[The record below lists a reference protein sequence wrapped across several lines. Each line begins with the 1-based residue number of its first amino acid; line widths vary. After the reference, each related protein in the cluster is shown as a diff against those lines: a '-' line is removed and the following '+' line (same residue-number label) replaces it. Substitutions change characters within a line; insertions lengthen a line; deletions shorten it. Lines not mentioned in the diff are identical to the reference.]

1 MYTRC
6 DWLRR
11 MIACILCAGL
21 LAAAL
26 PAPVLADTLRAA
38 PLSSGQSR
46 NGMVRISLSS
56 LGTPSALKLTVYGSY
71 TVNGQSSMQLESG
84 ASMTVNFSSAT
95 GRLTLTAGGVT
106 RDMGSAFKLRRHVS
120 DGQSGIKVAQGRVP
134 GNLYPG
140 DFSFVVRPASS
151 GGYRLY
157 TIAYIYIED
166 YLYGVLP
173 YEMGNSSGPEALKAQ
188 AVAARTYTLR
198 AMNASAS
205 GLYDVV
211 DTTSDQ
217 VYNGTPSGNAN
228 CKAAVDATRGIV
240 ATNNGAL
247 TATYYTAS
255 NGGQTESIK
264 NAWGSNSYS
273 YLTVKDDPYDL
284 ANPNSRVK
292 SFSVSA
298 SGTPGGT
305 IGTLLSSKAA
315 KAFGSGAIITGISD
329 VQAHTPKYAAPSRLY
344 TKLSFTVSYTLNG
357 QSNTG
362 TLTFDIFS
370 ELESQLGMSINS
382 MKNELWSVSRTAGG
396 FTVSVR
402 RYGHGLGMSQRGAMQ
417 MASQGHTYDQILG
430 FYYEGC
436 TRTQYTFTRSI
447 LSAVVDGQE
456 SGEQITTEL
465 PADLSPSPSATPSY
479 AGPQA
484 RVTTQSGSLNL
495 RAATSDAA
503 RVLTTI
509 PQYAVIPILDR
520 GDVWC
525 RTSYNGQAGYVMTKF
540 LTFLSGGEPTPIP
553 TPSAPAPTSAPAE
566 SGLYAR
572 VTTVKGSLN
581 LRALPEGSAQILRT
595 IPQYETIQV
604 LQRGSGWCQVT
615 YGGYTGYVM
624 SSFLTFFSNPV
635 TAAPAATEPPSAL
648 PTPTPAPT
656 AVINPGAGQTAWVNT
671 VQGSLNLR
679 QLPRDTARVLCAI
692 PQNAA
697 VTVHQRGTIWCRVT
711 YNGYTGYV
719 MTDYLRFTGGEQTP
733 TPATAV
739 PATPIPVTQPP
750 VTQAP
755 APAPQPG
762 ASHTTALVAT
772 QQGSLNLREYPSG
785 SARVLRT
792 IPQYATVTV
801 YLQGSEWCQV
811 GYAGQTGYVMR
822 KFLSFAGESIGGNSG
837 SSAGAPPTARPT
849 AQPTASAIDYNAQ
862 LDPTLRELKT
872 QVSGL
877 VNPDSGT
884 RVNLR
889 VGCSTDAGIV
899 TWIRKGEHVIITA
912 VGEEWCAVQYEG
924 MKGYC
929 MRKYLE
935 FELYE

>member
-1 MYTRC
+1 MYIRWPNLKKALC
-6 DWLRR
+6 W
-11 MIACILCAGL
+11 ILCAAL
-21 LAAAL
+21 LAL
-26 PAPVLADTLRAA
+26 SVPCSLADTLRAA
-38 PLSSGQSR
+38 PLSGGQSR
-46 NGMVRISLSS
+46 NGMVRIFLSS
-56 LGTPSALKLTVYGSY
+56 LGAPSTLKLTVQGSY
-71 TVNGQSSMQLESG
+71 TINGLSSLQLESG
-84 ASMTVNFSSAT
+84 AAVTVSFSSAT

-106 RDMGSAFKLRRHVS
+106 RDMGTAFKLRRHVS

-140 DFSFVVRPASS
+140 DFSFVVRPASG

-173 YEMGNSSGPEALKAQ
+173 YEMGNGSGLEALKAQ

-228 CKAAVDATRGIV
+228 CKAAVDATKGIV
-240 ATNNGAL
+240 ATNNGSL

-255 NGGQTESIK
+255 NGGQTESIQ
-264 NAWGSNSYS
+264 NAWGSGSYS
-273 YLTVKDDPYDL
+273 YLKVKDDPFDL

-305 IGTLLSSKAA
+305 IGALLGSKAA
-315 KAFGSGAIITGISD
+315 STFGSGAVITGISD
-329 VQAHTPKYAAPSRLY
+329 VQAHTPKYASPSRLY

-357 QSNTG
+357 QSKTG
-362 TLTFDIFS
+362 TLTFDIFG
-370 ELESQLGMSINS
+370 ELESPLGMSINS
-382 MKNELWSVSRTAGG
+382 MKNELWSVSRTSGG
-396 FTVSVR
+396 FTVSAR

-417 MASQGHTYDQILG
+417 MASQGYTYDQILG

-436 TRTQYTFTRSI
+436 VRTQYTFTRSI

-465 PADLSPSPSATPSY
+465 PADLSPAPSATPSY
-479 AGPQA
+479 DGPQA

-503 RVLTTI
+503 RILTTI
-509 PQYAVIPILDR
+509 PQYAVIPVLDR
-520 GDVWC
+520 GAVWC
-525 RTSYNGQAGYVMTKF
+525 RTSYNGLTGYVMTKF
-540 LTFLSGGEPTPIP
+540 LTFLSDATP
-553 TPSAPAPTSAPAE
+553 APAPTSALPSAAPTE
-566 SGLYAR
+566 NALYAR

-581 LRALPEGSAQILRT
+581 LREYPSGSARVLRT
-595 IPQYETIQV
+595 IPQYETLPV
-604 LQRGSGWCQVT
+604 LSRGSSWCQVS
-615 YGGYTGYVM
+615 YGSYTGYVM
-624 SSFLTFFSNPV
+624 TSFLTFLSD
-635 TAAPAATEPPSAL
+635 TAPTSAPAATETAA
-648 PTPTPAPT
+648 PTPLPVPTP
-656 AVINPGAGQTAWVNT
+656 VINPGSGQTAWVNT
-671 VQGSLNLR
+671 AQGTLNLR
-679 QLPRDTARVLCAI
+679 QLPRETAPVLCAI
-692 PQNAA
+692 PQGGA

-711 YNGYTGYV
+711 YGAYTGYV
-719 MTDYLRFTGGEQTP
+719 MTDYLRFTADNQP
-733 TPATAV
+733 TAA
-739 PATPIPVTQPP
+739 PVTQPP
-750 VTQAP
+750 AATQPPATPVPVTQAP
-755 APAPQPG
+755 QPTAAPTPQPG
-762 ASHTTALVAT
+762 VSYTTARVAT

-811 GYAGQTGYVMR
+811 GYEGQTGYVMR
-822 KFLSFAGESIGGNSG
+822 KFLAFAGESTGSG
-837 SSAGAPPTARPT
+837 TGSTPTVRPT
-849 AQPTASAIDYNAQ
+849 AQPASPAADYNSQ
-862 LDPTLRELKT
+862 LDPTLRELKE
-872 QVSGL
+872 QISGL

-884 RVNLR
+884 RLNLR
-889 VGCSTDAGIV
+889 VGCSTEAGIV
-899 TWIRKGEHVIITA
+899 TWIRKGEHVLITA

-935 FELYE
+935 FELYEQ